1 MVKKF
6 ITLGEINKK
15 HLLPLF
21 LAIYQIINKFFNK
34 YYPKKKRKCYSHYI
48 FKIFRYDVDIIYSM
62 YI

>member
-34 YYPKKKRKCYSHYI
+34 YYPEKK
-48 FKIFRYDVDIIYSM
+48 
-62 YI
+62 